1 MLHSYIKNLNTQY
14 TSGKA
19 TEHSY
24 RPLLKNLLESLLPKL
39 NIINE
44 PKRQACGAPDY
55 ILTLADLPIGF
66 IETKDINDKDLK
78 GEKSKNGNKEQFDRY
93 KKSLSNLI
101 FTDYLTFHFYRNEE
115 LLHSVTI
122 AKVTDK
128 GITPLPENFD
138 TFLTYIQN
146 FGSFEPSGIAKAEDL
161 VTLMAA
167 KAQLLSKIIE
177 KALTEDHSK
186 GIQTDLTDQLT
197 AFSNVLIHDI
207 SPKDFADMY
216 AQTITYGLF
225 TARYHDPTLP
235 TFSRQ
240 EAYQLLPASN
250 PFLKKLFGYIAG
262 MEVDTRI
269 SWVIDDLVQM
279 YLACDVAQ
287 MLASYGKD
295 ATKDPIVHFYE
306 DFLEAFDPQV
316 RKDLGVWYTPLP
328 VVNFMVRTLDTLLKE
343 QFQLPQGIAD
353 TSKIKIQTQQDNK
366 VAGFDI
372 EEKEYHRVQI
382 LDPATGTGTFLA
394 QIIEYIAQQF
404 KEQQGIWQNYVQE
417 HLLPRLNGFELLMA
431 SYAIA
436 HLKLDMLLSQ
446 TQITQST
453 NRIQIYLTNSLEE
466 PTPDR
471 SLPLARWLSDEAN
484 EANRIK
490 RDTPVMCVIGNPPYN
505 GESINNGKWISNLIN
520 NYKKD
525 HKGKAIPNTKWVNND
540 YVKFIRFG
548 EYFIQRNG
556 QGLLTY
562 ITDNSFLDSLSFN
575 GMRHHLLRTFDKI
588 YIINLHGNSKIKETT
603 PDGTPDENVFNIM
616 QGVSI
621 SIFVKAPNTAPKEQ
635 LAEVYYYD
643 LYGKRTEK
651 FAFLDENSLNT
662 IPFNHLTMVEPHYF
676 FTPKDFSLQDKY
688 DDFFSIKDLFIKGG
702 VGICSKRDDTAI
714 QFTKEAITQVVKD
727 FNDLDEATLKSKYP
741 SEVKESR
748 DKKTVFAK
756 ANIQKMGIK
765 DNYLQPITYRPF
777 DIRWTYFTNQSKGF
791 LAYPTYEI
799 MQHFIK
805 GENLAL
811 VVSKQTVEDFRHI
824 FVTKNIA
831 NLNLTGIAARY
842 GAGYV
847 FPLYLYEEGTTEEGQ
862 TLKMDFHSKKIPNL
876 NPEILKK
883 LGGNPLT
890 AFDYC
895 YGVLHDKNYR
905 EQYKEFLKID
915 FPRIPYP
922 KDNEE
927 LQHYATIGK
936 HLRELH
942 LLESPQLQTLITS
955 FPIVGTNS
963 ITEIKWVNTEQKD
976 KGNVYIN
983 DTQYFADVPLKA
995 WEAYIGGYQPAQK
1008 WLKDRK
1014 GQTLTYN
1021 DIIHYQQMIVALQ
1034 KTQEIINP

>member
-1 MLHSYIKNLNTQY
+1 
-14 TSGKA
+14 
-19 TEHSY
+19 
-24 RPLLKNLLESLLPKL
+24 
-39 NIINE
+39 
-44 PKRQACGAPDY
+44 
-55 ILTLADLPIGF
+55 
-66 IETKDINDKDLK
+66 
-78 GEKSKNGNKEQFDRY
+78 
-93 KKSLSNLI
+93 
-101 FTDYLTFHFYRNEE
+101 
-115 LLHSVTI
+115 
-122 AKVTDK
+122 
-128 GITPLPENFD
+128 
-138 TFLTYIQN
+138 
-146 FGSFEPSGIAKAEDL
+146 
-161 VTLMAA
+161 
-167 KAQLLSKIIE
+167 
-177 KALTEDHSK
+177 
-186 GIQTDLTDQLT
+186 
-197 AFSNVLIHDI
+197 
-207 SPKDFADMY
+207 
-216 AQTITYGLF
+216 
-225 TARYHDPTLP
+225 
-235 TFSRQ
+235 
-240 EAYQLLPASN
+240 
-250 PFLKKLFGYIAG
+250 
-262 MEVDTRI
+262 
-269 SWVIDDLVQM
+269 M

-295 ATKDPIVHFYE
+295 TTKDPIVHFYE

-316 RKDLGVWYTPLP
+316 RKALGVWYTPLP

-343 QFQLPQGIAD
+343 QFNLPQGLAD
-353 TSKIKIQTQQDNK
+353 TSKIKIQTKQDNK
-366 VAGFDI
+366 IAGFDI

-404 KEQQGIWQNYVQE
+404 KEQRGIWQNYVQE

-446 TQITQST
+446 TQITEST

-505 GESINNGKWISNLIN
+505 GESVNNGKWISDLIN
-520 NYKKD
+520 KYKKD
-525 HKGKAIPNTKWVNND
+525 HKGKVIPNTKWVNND

-662 IPFNHLTMVEPHYF
+662 IPFSHLTMVEPHYF
-676 FTPKDFSLQDKY
+676 FTPKDFSLQEKY
-688 DDFFSIKDLFIKGG
+688 DSFFSIKDLFMKGG

-741 SEVKESR
+741 SETKESR
-748 DKKTVFAK
+748 DKKTAFAK

-765 DNYLQPITYRPF
+765 DSYLQPITYRPF

-847 FPLYLYEEGTTEEGQ
+847 FPLYLYEEEATEEGQ

-883 LGGNPLT
+883 LGGNLLT

-942 LLESPQLQTLITS
+942 LLESPEVQTPITI
-955 FPIVGTNS
+955 FPIAGTNVVES
-963 ITEIKWVNTEQKD
+963 VSYVA
-976 KGNVYIN
+976 GNVYIN
-983 DTQYFADVPLKA
+983 DIQYFGKVPLEA
-995 WEAYIGGYQPAQK
+995 WETYIGGYQPAQK

-1021 DIIHYQQMIVALQ
+1021 DIIHYQQMITALFLATND
-1034 KTQEIINP
+1034 K

>member
-44 PKRQACGAPDY
+44 PKRQTCGAPDY

-93 KKSLSNLI
+93 KKSLTNLI

-115 LLHSVTI
+115 LLHSI
-122 AKVTDK
+122 AIGKVTDK
-128 GITPLPENFD
+128 GIIPLPENFD

-146 FGSFEPSGIAKAEDL
+146 FGSFQPSGIAKAEDL

-177 KALTEDHSK
+177 KALNEDHTK

-207 SPKDFADMY
+207 SAKDFADMY

-316 RKDLGVWYTPLP
+316 RKALGVWYTPLP

-343 QFQLPQGIAD
+343 QFHLPQGIAD
-353 TSKIKIQTQQDNK
+353 TSKIKVQTQQDNK

-372 EEKEYHRVQI
+372 EEKEYHLVQI

-404 KEQQGIWQNYVQE
+404 ASQQGIWQNYVQE

-446 TQITQST
+446 TQITEST

-505 GESINNGKWISNLIN
+505 GSSTNKGSWIMNLMED
-520 NYKKD
+520 YKKE
-525 HKGKAIPNTKWVNND
+525 PNTKNKLAERNPKWINDD

-548 EYFIQRNG
+548 AHFIEKNG
-556 QGLLTY
+556 NGILIY
-562 ITDNSFLDSLSFN
+562 INPHGFLDNPTFR
-575 GMRHHLLRTFDKI
+575 GMRYHLLKTFDSI
-588 YIINLHGNSKIKETT
+588 HTIDLHGNSRKKETT
-603 PDGTPDENVFNIM
+603 PNGETDENVFNIM

-621 SIFVKAPNTAPKEQ
+621 NIFVKKPNPKNSE
-635 LAEVYYYD
+635 LAKVYHYD

-651 FAFLDENSLNT
+651 LAFLSENNLHT
-662 IPFNHLTMVEPHYF
+662 IPFTQLSPTAPNYLFV
-676 FTPKDFSLQDKY
+676 PKDDTLLAEYNQG
-688 DDFFSIKDLFIKGG
+688 FSITELFKINSVG
-702 VGICSKRDDTAI
+702 VVTGNDAVLVDTDK
-714 QFTKEAITQVVKD
+714 QTLLSNVKEAYTI
-727 FNDLDEATLKSKYP
+727 A
-741 SEVKESR
+741 SEPTNT
-748 DKKTVFAK
+748 KK
-756 ANIQKMGIK
+756 
-765 DNYLQPITYRPF
+765 ITYRPF
-777 DIRWTYFTNQSKGF
+777 DIRYIYWDTSLVTRSREK
-791 LAYPTYEI
+791 I

-805 GENLAL
+805 GNNIGL
-811 VVSKQTVEDFRHI
+811 VVKRGFSEEKAVPAMVTNTIIDFRSWS
-824 FVTKNIA
+824 
-831 NLNLTGIAARY
+831 R
-842 GAGYV
+842 AGMQGGDYV
-847 FPLYLYEEGTTEEGQ
+847 FPLYLYLQGEGHFKD
-862 TLKMDFHSKKIPNL
+862 TLDKIPNL
-876 NPEILKK
+876 NPKILKK
-883 LGGNPLT
+883 LGGDPLT

-922 KDNEE
+922 KDEEE

-942 LLESPQLQTLITS
+942 LLESPQLQALITS
-955 FPIVGTNS
+955 FPIAGNNT
-963 ITEIKWVNTEQKD
+963 ITEIKWVNTGQKD

-983 DTQYFADVPLKA
+983 DTQYFADVPFKA

-1014 GQTLTYN
+1014 GQTLSYN

>member
-1 MLHSYIKNLNTQY
+1 MLQSYIKNLNTQY

-24 RPLLKNLLESLLPKL
+24 RPLLKTLLETLLPKL

-55 ILTLADLPIGF
+55 ILTHADLPIGF

-93 KKSLSNLI
+93 KKSLTNLI

-138 TFLTYIQN
+138 TFLAYIQN

-316 RKDLGVWYTPLP
+316 RKALGVWYTPLP

-343 QFQLPQGIAD
+343 QFNLPQGLAD

-366 VAGFDI
+366 IAGFDI

-404 KEQQGIWQNYVQE
+404 ASQQGIWQNYVQE

-446 TQITQST
+446 TQITEST
-453 NRIQIYLTNSLEE
+453 NRIQIY
-466 PTPDR
+466 PTAHYP
-471 SLPLARWLSDEAN
+471 S
-484 EANRIK
+484 
-490 RDTPVMCVIGNPPYN
+490 
-505 GESINNGKWISNLIN
+505 
-520 NYKKD
+520 
-525 HKGKAIPNTKWVNND
+525 
-540 YVKFIRFG
+540 
-548 EYFIQRNG
+548 
-556 QGLLTY
+556 
-562 ITDNSFLDSLSFN
+562 
-575 GMRHHLLRTFDKI
+575 
-588 YIINLHGNSKIKETT
+588 
-603 PDGTPDENVFNIM
+603 PDGSRTKPTKPTASSATP
-616 QGVSI
+616 
-621 SIFVKAPNTAPKEQ
+621 P
-635 LAEVYYYD
+635 
-643 LYGKRTEK
+643 
-651 FAFLDENSLNT
+651 
-662 IPFNHLTMVEPHYF
+662 
-676 FTPKDFSLQDKY
+676 
-688 DDFFSIKDLFIKGG
+688 
-702 VGICSKRDDTAI
+702 
-714 QFTKEAITQVVKD
+714 
-727 FNDLDEATLKSKYP
+727 
-741 SEVKESR
+741 
-748 DKKTVFAK
+748 
-756 ANIQKMGIK
+756 
-765 DNYLQPITYRPF
+765 
-777 DIRWTYFTNQSKGF
+777 
-791 LAYPTYEI
+791 
-799 MQHFIK
+799 
-805 GENLAL
+805 
-811 VVSKQTVEDFRHI
+811 
-824 FVTKNIA
+824 
-831 NLNLTGIAARY
+831 
-842 GAGYV
+842 
-847 FPLYLYEEGTTEEGQ
+847 
-862 TLKMDFHSKKIPNL
+862 
-876 NPEILKK
+876 
-883 LGGNPLT
+883 
-890 AFDYC
+890 
-895 YGVLHDKNYR
+895 
-905 EQYKEFLKID
+905 
-915 FPRIPYP
+915 
-922 KDNEE
+922 
-927 LQHYATIGK
+927 
-936 HLRELH
+936 
-942 LLESPQLQTLITS
+942 
-955 FPIVGTNS
+955 
-963 ITEIKWVNTEQKD
+963 
-976 KGNVYIN
+976 
-983 DTQYFADVPLKA
+983 
-995 WEAYIGGYQPAQK
+995 
-1008 WLKDRK
+1008 
-1014 GQTLTYN
+1014 
-1021 DIIHYQQMIVALQ
+1021 
-1034 KTQEIINP
+1034 

>member
-1 MLHSYIKNLNTQY
+1 MLNTYITDLNTQY

-24 RPLLKNLLESLLPKL
+24 RPLLKTLLGTLLPKL

-44 PKRQACGAPDY
+44 PKRQDCGAPDY
-55 ILTLADLPIGF
+55 ILTRADLPIGF
-66 IETKDINDKDLK
+66 IETKDINNKDLK

-93 KKSLSNLI
+93 KKSLTNLI

-115 LLHSVTI
+115 LLHSI
-122 AKVTDK
+122 AIGKVTDK

-177 KALTEDHSK
+177 KALTEDHTK

-295 ATKDPIVHFYE
+295 ASKDPIVHFYE

-353 TSKIKIQTQQDNK
+353 TSKIKVQTQQDNK
-366 VAGFDI
+366 IAGFDI

-404 KEQQGIWQNYVQE
+404 ASQQGIWQNYVQE

-490 RDTPVMCVIGNPPYN
+490 RDTPVMCIIGNPPYN
-505 GESINNGKWISNLIN
+505 GSSTNKGSWIMNLMEDYKKEPNSKKKLAERNPKWIN
-520 NYKKD
+520 D
-525 HKGKAIPNTKWVNND
+525 D

-548 EYFIQRNG
+548 AHFIEKNG
-556 QGLLTY
+556 SGILIY
-562 ITDNSFLDSLSFN
+562 INPHGFLDNPTFR
-575 GMRHHLLRTFDKI
+575 GMRYHLLKTFDSI
-588 YIINLHGNSKIKETT
+588 YTIDLHGNSRKKETT
-603 PDGTPDENVFNIM
+603 PSGETDENVFNIM

-621 SIFVKAPNTAPKEQ
+621 NIFVKKNNPKNTE
-635 LAEVYYYD
+635 LAKVYHYD

-651 FAFLDENSLNT
+651 LAFLDENNLHT
-662 IPFNHLTMVEPHYF
+662 IPFTQLNPIAPNYLFVPKNDTLLTEYN
-676 FTPKDFSLQDKY
+676 QG
-688 DDFFSIKDLFIKGG
+688 FSINELFKINSVG
-702 VGICSKRDDTAI
+702 VVTGNDAVLVDTDKQILLSKV
-714 QFTKEAITQVVKD
+714 KEAYTIT
-727 FNDLDEATLKSKYP
+727 
-741 SEVKESR
+741 SELTNI
-748 DKKTVFAK
+748 KK
-756 ANIQKMGIK
+756 
-765 DNYLQPITYRPF
+765 ITYRPF
-777 DIRWTYFTNQSKGF
+777 DIRYIYWDTSLVTRSRKNV
-791 LAYPTYEI
+791 

-805 GENLAL
+805 GNNIGL
-811 VVSKQTVEDFRHI
+811 VVSRANRQLSLNYM
-824 FVTKNIA
+824 FVTK
-831 NLNLTGIAARY
+831 GITDLHILDNAADSS
-842 GAGYV
+842 YV
-847 FPLYLYEEGTTEEGQ
+847 FPLYLYLQGEGHFKD
-862 TLKMDFHSKKIPNL
+862 TLDKIPNL

-942 LLESPQLQTLITS
+942 LLESPQLQALITS
-955 FPIVGTNS
+955 FPIAGNNT
-963 ITEIKWVNTEQKD
+963 ITEIKRVDTGQKD

-1021 DIIHYQQMIVALQ
+1021 DIIHYQQIIVALQ

>member
-1 MLHSYIKNLNTQY
+1 MLNTYITDLNTQY

-24 RPLLKNLLESLLPKL
+24 RPLLKTLLETLLPKL

-55 ILTLADLPIGF
+55 ILTHADLPIGF

-78 GEKSKNGNKEQFDRY
+78 GKKSKNGNKEQFDRY
-93 KKSLSNLI
+93 KKSLTNLI

-122 AKVTDK
+122 AKATDK
-128 GITPLPENFD
+128 GITSLPENFD

-177 KALTEDHSK
+177 KALTEDHTK

-197 AFSNVLIHDI
+197 AFSKVLIHDI
-207 SPKDFADMY
+207 SAKDFADMY

-225 TARYHDPTLP
+225 TARYHDPTFP

-306 DFLEAFDPQV
+306 DFLKVFDKKT
-316 RKDLGVWYTPLP
+316 RKDRGVWYTPLP
-328 VVNFMVRTLDTLLKE
+328 VVNFMVRSLDTLLKE

-353 TSKIKIQTQQDNK
+353 TSKIKVQTQQDNK
-366 VAGFDI
+366 IAGFDI

-404 KEQQGIWQNYVQE
+404 ASQQGIWQNYVQE

-505 GESINNGKWISNLIN
+505 GSSSNKGSWIMNLIDD
-520 NYKKD
+520 YKKEPNSKEKL
-525 HKGKAIPNTKWVNND
+525 KGKSKKSPNDD
-540 YVKFIRFG
+540 YVKFIRLG
-548 EYFIQRNG
+548 SYFIEKNKSG
-556 QGLLTY
+556 ILIY
-562 ITDNSFLDSLSFN
+562 INNNSFLDNPTSR
-575 GMRHHLLRTFDKI
+575 GMRYHLLKTFDTI
-588 YIINLHGNSKIKETT
+588 YVIDLHGSTLKKETT
-603 PDGTPDENVFNIM
+603 PSGETDENVFNIK

-621 SIFVKAPNTAPKEQ
+621 NIFFKKPNPKNTE
-635 LAEVYYYD
+635 LAKVYHYD
-643 LYGKRTEK
+643 LYGKCAEK
-651 FAFLDENSLNT
+651 LAFLSENNLHT
-662 IPFNHLTMVEPHYF
+662 IPFTQLSPTAPYYLFV
-676 FTPKDFSLQDKY
+676 PKDNTFLAEYNQG
-688 DDFFSIKDLFIKGG
+688 FSINELFKINS
-702 VGICSKRDDTAI
+702 VGIVTGNDPVLIDTDK
-714 QFTKEAITQVVKD
+714 Q
-727 FNDLDEATLKSKYP
+727 TLLAK
-741 SEVKESR
+741 VKEYY
-748 DKKTVFAK
+748 A
-756 ANIQKMGIK
+756 IK
-765 DNYLQPITYRPF
+765 PEHNKIKEIAYRPF
-777 DIRWTYFTNQSKGF
+777 DVRYIYWDTSLVTRSRKNV
-791 LAYPTYEI
+791 

-805 GENLAL
+805 GDNIGL
-811 VVSKQTVEDFRHI
+811 VVCKQMKSGKVYQHFFIT
-824 FVTKNIA
+824 NQIA
-831 NLNLTGIAARY
+831 ESSIVSNKTGEI
-842 GAGYV
+842 GYV
-847 FPLYLYEEGTTEEGQ
+847 FPLYLYLQGEGHFKD
-862 TLKMDFHSKKIPNL
+862 TLDKIPNL

-883 LGGNPLT
+883 LGGKPLT

-955 FPIVGTNS
+955 FPIAGTNT
-963 ITEIKWVNTEQKD
+963 ITGEKWVNTGQKD

-995 WEAYIGGYQPAQK
+995 WEAYIGGYQPAKK
-1008 WLKDRK
+1008 WLNDRK

-1021 DIIHYQQMIVALQ
+1021 DIIHYQQIIVALQ

>member
-1 MLHSYIKNLNTQY
+1 MLNTYIKNLNTQY

-24 RPLLKNLLESLLPKL
+24 RPLLKTLLESLLPKL

-44 PKRQACGAPDY
+44 PTRKACGAPDY
-55 ILTLADLPIGF
+55 ILTRADLPIGF

-93 KKSLSNLI
+93 KKSLTNLI

-115 LLHSVTI
+115 LLHSITI

-177 KALTEDHSK
+177 KALNQDHTNNK
-186 GIQTDLTDQLT
+186 QTDLTDQLT
-197 AFSNVLIHDI
+197 AFSNVLIHHI
-207 SPKDFADMY
+207 SAKDFADMY

-262 MEVDTRI
+262 VDVDTRI

-343 QFQLPQGIAD
+343 QFHLPQGIAD
-353 TSKIKIQTQQDNK
+353 TSKIKVQTQQDNK

-404 KEQQGIWQNYVQE
+404 ASQQGIWQNYVQE

-436 HLKLDMLLSQ
+436 HLKLDMLLSK
-446 TQITQST
+446 TQITQSS

-505 GESINNGKWISNLIN
+505 GESVNNGKWISDLIN

-525 HKGKAIPNTKWVNND
+525 HKGKVIPNTKWVNND

-548 EYFIQRNG
+548 EFFIQRNG

-575 GMRHHLLRTFDKI
+575 GMRYHLLRTFDKI

-621 SIFVKAPNTAPKEQ
+621 SIFVKAPNTASKEQ

-643 LYGKRTEK
+643 LYGKRAQK

-662 IPFNHLTMVEPHYF
+662 IPFSLLKMVEPHYF
-676 FTPKDFSLQDKY
+676 FTPKDFSLQEKY
-688 DDFFSIKDLFIKGG
+688 DSFFSIKDLFIKGG

-727 FNDLDEATLKSKYP
+727 FNDLDEASLKSKYP
-741 SEVKESR
+741 SEAKESR

-811 VVSKQTVEDFRHI
+811 VVSKQNRQLSLNYM
-824 FVTKNIA
+824 FVTKNITELHILDTMA
-831 NLNLTGIAARY
+831 NST
-842 GAGYV
+842 YV
-847 FPLYLYEEGTTEEGQ
+847 FPLYLYLEGEGHFKD
-862 TLKMDFHSKKIPNL
+862 TLDKIPNL

-883 LGGNPLT
+883 LGGDPLT
-890 AFDYC
+890 AFHYC

-927 LQHYATIGK
+927 LQHYASIGN

-942 LLESPQLQTLITS
+942 LLESPQLQALITS
-955 FPIVGTNS
+955 FPIAGTNT
-963 ITEIKWVNTEQKD
+963 ITEIKWVNTKQKD
-976 KGNVYIN
+976 KGNIYIN

-1021 DIIHYQQMIVALQ
+1021 DIIHYQQMIKALYLTSTNQ
-1034 KTQEIINP
+1034 

>member
-1 MLHSYIKNLNTQY
+1 MLQSYIKNLNIHY

-24 RPLLKNLLESLLPKL
+24 RPLLKTLLETLLPKL

-44 PKRQACGAPDY
+44 PKRQDCGAPDY
-55 ILTLADLPIGF
+55 ILTRADLPIGF

-93 KKSLSNLI
+93 KKSLTNLI

-128 GITPLPENFD
+128 GITPLLENFD

-316 RKDLGVWYTPLP
+316 RKALGVWYTPLP

-343 QFQLPQGIAD
+343 QFNLPQGIAD

-366 VAGFDI
+366 IAGFDI

-404 KEQQGIWQNYVQE
+404 ASQQGIWQNYVQE

-505 GESINNGKWISNLIN
+505 GSSTNKGSWIMNLMEDYKKEPNTDKKLAERNPKWIN
-520 NYKKD
+520 D
-525 HKGKAIPNTKWVNND
+525 D

-548 EYFIQRNG
+548 AHFIEKNG
-556 QGLLTY
+556 SGVLVY
-562 ITDNSFLDSLSFN
+562 INPHGFLDNPTFR
-575 GMRHHLLRTFDKI
+575 GMRYHLLKTFDSI
-588 YIINLHGNSKIKETT
+588 YTIDLHGNSRKKETT
-603 PDGTPDENVFNIM
+603 PNGETDENVFNIM

-621 SIFVKAPNTAPKEQ
+621 NIFVKKNNPKNTE
-635 LAEVYYYD
+635 LAKVYHYD
-643 LYGKRTEK
+643 LYGKRAEK
-651 FAFLDENSLNT
+651 LAFLSENNLHT
-662 IPFNHLTMVEPHYF
+662 IPFTQLNPTAPNYLFV
-676 FTPKDFSLQDKY
+676 PKNDTLLAEYNQG
-688 DDFFSIKDLFIKGG
+688 FSINELFKINSVG
-702 VGICSKRDDTAI
+702 VVTGNDAVLVDTDK
-714 QFTKEAITQVVKD
+714 QTLLTKIRET
-727 FNDLDEATLKSKYP
+727 Y
-741 SEVKESR
+741 
-748 DKKTVFAK
+748 
-756 ANIQKMGIK
+756 NIAP
-765 DNYLQPITYRPF
+765 YLTKVEKITYRPF
-777 DIRWTYFTNQSKGF
+777 DIRYIYWDTSLVTRSRKNV
-791 LAYPTYEI
+791 

-805 GENLAL
+805 GNNIGL
-811 VVSKQTVEDFRHI
+811 VVSRANRQLSLNYM
-824 FVTKNIA
+824 FVTKDITDLHILDN
-831 NLNLTGIAARY
+831 AADST
-842 GAGYV
+842 YV
-847 FPLYLYEEGTTEEGQ
+847 FPLYLYLQGEGHFKD
-862 TLKMDFHSKKIPNL
+862 TLDKIPNL

-915 FPRIPYP
+915 FPRIPYS

-955 FPIVGTNS
+955 FPIAGNNT
-963 ITEIKWVNTEQKD
+963 ITEIKWVNTGQKD

>member
-1 MLHSYIKNLNTQY
+1 MLNTYITDLNTQY

-24 RPLLKNLLESLLPKL
+24 RPLLKTLLGTLLPKL

-44 PKRQACGAPDY
+44 PKRQDCGAPDY
-55 ILTLADLPIGF
+55 ILTRADLPIGF
-66 IETKDINDKDLK
+66 IETKDINNKDLK

-93 KKSLSNLI
+93 KKSLTNLI

-115 LLHSVTI
+115 LLHSI
-122 AKVTDK
+122 AIGKVTDK

-177 KALTEDHSK
+177 KALTEDHTK

-295 ATKDPIVHFYE
+295 ASKDPIVHFYE

-404 KEQQGIWQNYVQE
+404 ASQQGIWQNYVQE

-490 RDTPVMCVIGNPPYN
+490 RDTPVMCIIGNPPYN
-505 GESINNGKWISNLIN
+505 GSSTNKGSWIMNLMEDYKKEPNSKKKLAERNPKWIN
-520 NYKKD
+520 D
-525 HKGKAIPNTKWVNND
+525 D

-548 EYFIQRNG
+548 AHFIEKNG
-556 QGLLTY
+556 SGILIY
-562 ITDNSFLDSLSFN
+562 INPHGFLDNPTFR
-575 GMRHHLLRTFDKI
+575 GMRYHLLKTFDSI
-588 YIINLHGNSKIKETT
+588 YTIDLHGNSRKKETT
-603 PDGTPDENVFNIM
+603 PSGETDENVFNIM

-621 SIFVKAPNTAPKEQ
+621 NIFVKKNNPKNTE
-635 LAEVYYYD
+635 LAKVYHYD

-651 FAFLDENSLNT
+651 LAFLDENNLHT
-662 IPFNHLTMVEPHYF
+662 IPFTQLNPIAPNYLFVPKNDTLLTEYN
-676 FTPKDFSLQDKY
+676 QG
-688 DDFFSIKDLFIKGG
+688 FSINELFKINSVG
-702 VGICSKRDDTAI
+702 VVTGNDAVLVDTDKQILLSKV
-714 QFTKEAITQVVKD
+714 KEAYTIT
-727 FNDLDEATLKSKYP
+727 
-741 SEVKESR
+741 SELTNI
-748 DKKTVFAK
+748 KK
-756 ANIQKMGIK
+756 
-765 DNYLQPITYRPF
+765 ITYRPF
-777 DIRWTYFTNQSKGF
+777 DIRYIYWDTSLVTRSRKNV
-791 LAYPTYEI
+791 

-805 GENLAL
+805 GNNIGL
-811 VVSKQTVEDFRHI
+811 VVSRANRQLSLNYM
-824 FVTKNIA
+824 FVTK
-831 NLNLTGIAARY
+831 GITDLHILDNAADSS
-842 GAGYV
+842 YV
-847 FPLYLYEEGTTEEGQ
+847 FPLYLYLQGEGHFKD
-862 TLKMDFHSKKIPNL
+862 TLDKIPNL

-942 LLESPQLQTLITS
+942 LLESPQLQALITS
-955 FPIVGTNS
+955 FPIAGNNT
-963 ITEIKWVNTEQKD
+963 ITEIKRVDTGQKD

-1021 DIIHYQQMIVALQ
+1021 DIIHYQQIIVALQ

>member
-93 KKSLSNLI
+93 KKSLTNLI

-115 LLHSVTI
+115 LLHSI
-122 AKVTDK
+122 AIGKVTDK

-138 TFLTYIQN
+138 TFLSYIQN

-177 KALTEDHSK
+177 KALSEDLSK

-207 SPKDFADMY
+207 SAKDFADMY

-225 TARYHDPTLP
+225 TARYHAPTLP

-295 ATKDPIVHFYE
+295 ATRDPIVHFYE

-316 RKDLGVWYTPLP
+316 RKALGVWYTPLP

-343 QFQLPQGIAD
+343 QFHLPQGIAD
-353 TSKIKIQTQQDNK
+353 TSKIKVQTQQDNK

-446 TQITQST
+446 TQITEST

-490 RDTPVMCVIGNPPYN
+490 RDTPVMCVIGNPPYK
-505 GESINNGKWISNLIN
+505 GKSTNKGSWIMNLIED
-520 NYKKD
+520 YKKEPNSKENL
-525 HKGKAIPNTKWVNND
+525 KGKSKNSPNDD
-540 YVKFIRFG
+540 YVKFIRLG
-548 EYFIQRNG
+548 SYFIEKNKSG
-556 QGLLTY
+556 ILIY
-562 ITDNSFLDSLSFN
+562 INNNSFLDNPTSR
-575 GMRHHLLRTFDKI
+575 GMRYHLLKTFDTI
-588 YIINLHGNSKIKETT
+588 YVIDLHGSTLKKETT
-603 PDGTPDENVFNIM
+603 PSGETDENIFNIK

-621 SIFVKAPNTAPKEQ
+621 NIFFKKTTPSEESKQNI
-635 LAEVYYYD
+635 LAKVYHYD
-643 LYGKRTEK
+643 LYGKRAEK
-651 FAFLDENSLNT
+651 FAFLSENNLHT
-662 IPFNHLTMVEPHYF
+662 IPFTQLSPTAPYYLFV
-676 FTPKDFSLQDKY
+676 PKDNTFLAEYNQG
-688 DDFFSIKDLFIKGG
+688 FSINELFIKKLS
-702 VGICSKRDDTAI
+702 GIATANDKILVDDEVDSLLKKVSAHYGITAD
-714 QFTKEAITQVVKD
+714 KSLVKKYTYKP
-727 FNDLDEATLKSKYP
+727 FSIRYIYYNDEY
-741 SEVKESR
+741 VSR
-748 DKKTVFAK
+748 SRK
-756 ANIQKMGIK
+756 
-765 DNYLQPITYRPF
+765 
-777 DIRWTYFTNQSKGF
+777 
-791 LAYPTYEI
+791 EI
-799 MQHFIK
+799 MQHILDK
-805 GENLAL
+805 ENVAL
-811 VVSKQTVEDFRHI
+811 CLMRKLVDTKEYNTVFVSKNIVDKNLYGFQT
-824 FVTKNIA
+824 
-831 NLNLTGIAARY
+831 
-842 GAGYV
+842 YV
-847 FPLYLYEEGTTEEGQ
+847 FPLYLYLQGEGHFKD
-862 TLKMDFHSKKIPNL
+862 TLDKIPNL

-922 KDNEE
+922 KDEEE

-942 LLESPQLQTLITS
+942 LLESPQLQALITS
-955 FPIVGTNS
+955 FPIAGNNT
-963 ITEIKWVNTEQKD
+963 ITEIKWVNTRQKD

-983 DTQYFADVPLKA
+983 NTQYFADVPFKA

-1014 GQTLTYN
+1014 GQPLAYN

>member
-1 MLHSYIKNLNTQY
+1 MLHTYIKNLNTQY

-93 KKSLSNLI
+93 KKSLTNLI

-115 LLHSVTI
+115 LLHSITI
-122 AKVTDK
+122 AKATDK

-295 ATKDPIVHFYE
+295 ATRDPIVHFYE

-316 RKDLGVWYTPLP
+316 RKALGVWYTPLP

-343 QFQLPQGIAD
+343 QFHLPQGIAD

-366 VAGFDI
+366 VAGFNI

-505 GESINNGKWISNLIN
+505 GESTNKGSWIMNLMED
-520 NYKKD
+520 YKKE
-525 HKGKAIPNTKWVNND
+525 PNTDKKLAERNPKMINDD
-540 YVKFIRFG
+540 YVKFIR
-548 EYFIQRNG
+548 YASHFIEKNG
-556 QGLLTY
+556 SGVLVY
-562 ITDNSFLDSLSFN
+562 INPHGFLDNITFR
-575 GMRHHLLRTFDKI
+575 GMRYHLLKTFDSI
-588 YIINLHGNSKIKETT
+588 YTIDLHGNSRKKETT
-603 PDGTPDENVFNIM
+603 PSGETDENVFNIM

-621 SIFVKAPNTAPKEQ
+621 NIFVKKTNSKNTE
-635 LAEVYYYD
+635 LAKVYHYD
-643 LYGKRTEK
+643 LYGKRAEK
-651 FAFLDENSLNT
+651 FAFLSENNLHT
-662 IPFNHLTMVEPHYF
+662 IPFTQLSPTAPNYLFV
-676 FTPKDFSLQDKY
+676 PKDDTLLAEYNQG
-688 DDFFSIKDLFIKGG
+688 FSITELFKINSVG
-702 VGICSKRDDTAI
+702 VVTARDSFTI
-714 QFTKEAITQVVKD
+714 HFTKE
-727 FNDLDEATLKSKYP
+727 
-741 SEVKESR
+741 EVKQTIQQFLQLDDEKAR
-748 DKKTVFAK
+748 DTFQLGEDVRDWQVNYAR
-756 ANIQKMGIK
+756 K
-765 DNYLQPITYRPF
+765 DLQEYYPNKGLLIPISYRPF
-777 DIRWTYFTNQSKGF
+777 DIRYTYFTGNSRGF
-791 LAYPTYEI
+791 HSYPRGEV
-799 MQHFIK
+799 MQHLVK
-805 GENLAL
+805 GENIAL
-811 VVSKQTVEDFRHI
+811 VVSRQCADDWKYV
-824 FVTKNIA
+824 FVTKNICNKNFTA
-831 NLNLTGIAARY
+831 TAGRL
-842 GAGYV
+842 GAGNI
-847 FPLYLYEEGTTEEGQ
+847 FPLYLYLQGEGHFKD
-862 TLKMDFHSKKIPNL
+862 TLDKIPNL
-876 NPEILKK
+876 NPKILKK

-922 KDNEE
+922 KDEEE

-942 LLESPQLQTLITS
+942 LLESPQLQALITS
-955 FPIVGTNS
+955 FPIAGNNT
-963 ITEIKWVNTEQKD
+963 ITEIKWVNTGQKD

-983 DTQYFADVPLKA
+983 DTQYFADVPFKA

-1014 GQTLTYN
+1014 GQTLSYN